1 MEQIK
6 PGVVR
11 GTMITMYH
19 EDGSYQKPIEE
30 VQEGDIIKTFD
41 MNSDDYD
48 GAHPEMNQ
56 ATYKRV
62 AKKTKQKATKLVKIK
77 YSDGSDLI
85 TTIGHPMRMQAMPC
99 GIVYR
104 DDGIETRGCSEVD
117 ENMEEY
123 DRVGAR
129 AKTVTSLDDVDDWA
143 KELGYHFCCN
153 VGFESYSP
161 ERKYTETKYDIND
174 LRFNNIVTKNEWK
187 TAQLQLGGFPILDG
201 NLGLEVIR
209 QKVDGDYDKMVEEA
223 VTVVGFEDIDG
234 EFETYTIGDTTGEE
248 MTNYFANNK
257 LISPAMGEHDNEQE
271 HK

>member
-1 MEQIK
+1 MNNNLKMIALIIF
-6 PGVVR
+6 GV
-11 GTMITMYH
+11 
-19 EDGSYQKPIEE
+19 
-30 VQEGDIIKTFD
+30 IIL
-41 MNSDDYD
+41 YI
-48 GAHPEMNQ
+48 
-56 ATYKRV
+56 
-62 AKKTKQKATKLVKIK
+62 VKIK

-129 AKTVTSLDDVDDWA
+129 AKTITDIDDVDDWA